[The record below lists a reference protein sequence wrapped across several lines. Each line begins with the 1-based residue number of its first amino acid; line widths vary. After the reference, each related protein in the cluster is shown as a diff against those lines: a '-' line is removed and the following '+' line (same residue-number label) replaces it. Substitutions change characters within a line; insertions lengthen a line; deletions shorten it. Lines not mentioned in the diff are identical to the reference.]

1 MAGFTLFMTFIR
13 LIFLISVI
21 FAFSLSAESKYP
33 VGEKFE
39 FQAYALGFIPIGK
52 VWMNVGTGSFNNIPT
67 YQFQARCYGDYKV
80 YLADVRV
87 SSDIS
92 KKTDKSLAHSIEQ
105 YGSQR
110 KGRRLLFDW
119 KNNKANYFR
128 LKTNGQYQLYSRVN
142 VTPDVWDVFGC
153 AFRARRFFK
162 TDLGASTDI
171 KCIEK
176 SKIFHLRCTVVE
188 RRPFEVKGV
197 GIFDAAR
204 VQISVINLKPKEV
217 FKGLLSLD
225 KDIVLWIDVTTKTP
239 LFIST
244 KVPFGFVKPSVK
256 LVMKKWDTVP
266 GFKPKFLPRSAL
278 SKK

>member
-1 MAGFTLFMTFIR
+1 MTFIR

-33 VGEKFE
+33 VDEKFE

-52 VWMNVGTGSFNNIPT
+52 VWMDVTTGSFKNIPT
-67 YQFQARCYGDYKV
+67 YQFRARCYGDYKV
-80 YLADVRV
+80 YVADVRV

-92 KKTDKSLAHSIEQ
+92 KKTDKSLFHSIEQ

-119 KNNKANYFR
+119 ENNKANYYR
-128 LKTNGQYQLYSRVN
+128 LDTNGQYRLGSVTPI
-142 VTPDVWDVFGC
+142 TPDVWDVFGC
-153 AFRARRFFK
+153 AFRARRFLK
-162 TDLGASTDI
+162 TELGASTEI

-176 SKIFHLRCTVVE
+176 TKVLHLRCTVVE

-204 VQISVINLKPKEV
+204 IKISPINLKPEEI
-217 FKGLLSLD
+217 FKGLLNLD
-225 KDIVLWIDVTTKTP
+225 KDIVLWIDVSTKTP

-244 KVPFGFVKPSVK
+244 KVPFGFVKPSIK

-266 GFKPKFLPRSAL
+266 GFEPKFLPRSAL
-278 SKK
+278 QTKIR